1 MERANTQSD
10 QKRIAEL
17 NSEVERLHSLIK
29 ERQSQ
34 GPMDG
39 NAGLYA
45 TLSDK
50 YIELHRLKYGTH
62 SFDLSIESLG
72 KAVDMAGESDLQYL
86 AKRVEIYIDAYHY
99 RHKAEEDLAKLR
111 EALSKRSNPALSS
124 ADRAHFQSVC
134 EKVDAKLKRF
144 REMDDALAEI
154 DHARAEIVRMQ
165 HLIYD
170 RQSRGEQD
178 GGTLKKALSDLYMD
192 LFELNNDKD
201 AFNSAMKNINEA
213 IRLEDVEWEKDRS
226 KFYEYVVRRAELC
239 IDANAYEDAKRDIAT
254 LRNEMS
260 KTPSVLEKHAN
271 EAKALQEQL
280 KALQEQLTPLEVQ
293 YDNLKSRLVICGTC

>member
-1 MERANTQSD
+1 
-10 QKRIAEL
+10 
-17 NSEVERLHSLIK
+17 
-29 ERQSQ
+29 
-34 GPMDG
+34 
-39 NAGLYA
+39 
-45 TLSDK
+45 
-50 YIELHRLKYGTH
+50 
-62 SFDLSIESLG
+62 
-72 KAVDMAGESDLQYL
+72 L

-111 EALSKRSNPALSS
+111 EALSIRSNPALSS

-165 HLIYD
+165 RWIYD

-178 GGTLKKALSDLYMD
+178 GGTLKKDLSDLYMK

-201 AFNSAMKNINEA
+201 AFDSAMENINEA

-271 EAKALQEQL
+271 EAKALQEKL
-280 KALQEQLTPLEVQ
+280 KALQEQLKPLKVQ
-293 YDNLKSRLVICGTC
+293 YDNLEKQISHLRDVLSDKKWAVGAAKKAANELQKYIDSLGEKLAAKKLESSESASTRSPQGGGRTRRARRSSPIVNRKRRMTPISLSP